1 MMRRFID
8 GAEHIY
14 LACGATDFRKQIP
27 GLSTLVRSRFHLDP
41 FQGSSVFIFCNKKR
55 DALKVLRYD
64 RNGFILA
71 SKKLVEDMRFQWP
84 KTEAEARE
92 ISPRQVDWLL
102 MGLSIEQKK
111 VFRDV
116 QIQAGSSRY

>member
-55 DALKVLRYD
+55 DALKVL
-64 RNGFILA
+64 
-71 SKKLVEDMRFQWP
+71 
-84 KTEAEARE
+84 
-92 ISPRQVDWLL
+92 L

-111 VFRDV
+111 VFREV

>member
-8 GAEHIY
+8 GAEHNY
-14 LACGATDFRKQIP
+14 LACGATDFRNQIP

-71 SKKLVEDMRFQWP
+71 SKKLVEDMQF
-84 KTEAEARE
+84 
-92 ISPRQVDWLL
+92 
-102 MGLSIEQKK
+102 
-111 VFRDV
+111 
-116 QIQAGSSRY
+116 

>member
-71 SKKLVEDMRFQWP
+71 LRH
-84 KTEAEARE
+84 A
-92 ISPRQVDWLL
+92 
-102 MGLSIEQKK
+102 QKK
-111 VFRDV
+111 
-116 QIQAGSSRY
+116 IYGPSSEKMSQQ

>member
-27 GLSTLVRSRFHLDP
+27 GLSTLVRSQFHLDP
-41 FQGSSVFIFCNKKR
+41 FQGRSVFIFCNKKR

-64 RNGFILA
+64 RNGFVLA
-71 SKKLVEDMRFQWP
+71 SKKLMEDVRFQWP
-84 KTEAEARE
+84 KTEEEAKE
-92 ISPRQVDWLL
+92 ITPR
-102 MGLSIEQKK
+102 
-111 VFRDV
+111 
-116 QIQAGSSRY
+116 